1 MKTSKSGI
9 HFKVD
14 KNVNDKLTLQSDGFE
29 IENCS
34 SLPLRMNLRFDPS
47 QCMPGEENPY
57 SIFEE
62 GIKNKNVIIEPGHQV
77 SVIFIG
83 GSHWTDL
90 LGFSNWYQDRW
101 HQANQRQS
109 LKAHHE

>member
-47 QCMPGEENPY
+47 QTMPGEENPY

-62 GIKNKNVIIEPGHQV
+62 GIKDKNVIIEPGHQV
-77 SVIFIG
+77 SDIFIEG
-83 GSHWTDL
+83 VHIRPISW
-90 LGFSNWYQDRW
+90 GFQIASD
-101 HQANQRQS
+101 
-109 LKAHHE
+109 